1 MGLPPQGAC
10 LCPAQDE
17 ELLGHIQSAIL
28 QVQGDCEKLS
38 ITTSNLIEDR
48 QQKQK
53 DIDVRAGRG
62 VGAGLGRDRF
72 PAPILCSLGLPGVV
86 PGSGEAG
93 EGEGQQGTPGDGN
106 RRGKARPEERPPREV
121 PSLPL
126 LKRLR
131 EERSPRW
138 EVGSASEL
146 SYMEQGPA
154 VALAHL
160 GGGASRPR
168 LWAESRQE
176 CPGGQSEPRPV

>member
-1 MGLPPQGAC
+1 MKAC
-10 LCPAQDE
+10 KPITKESSQKFTD
-17 ELLGHIQSAIL
+17 GRS
-28 QVQGDCEKLS
+28 EKEGYSFFRPVLTLS
-38 ITTSNLIEDR
+38 FQNKPR
-48 QQKQK
+48 R
-53 DIDVRAGRG
+53 VWGWRAGRG
-62 VGAGLGRDRF
+62 VGAGLGRDQF